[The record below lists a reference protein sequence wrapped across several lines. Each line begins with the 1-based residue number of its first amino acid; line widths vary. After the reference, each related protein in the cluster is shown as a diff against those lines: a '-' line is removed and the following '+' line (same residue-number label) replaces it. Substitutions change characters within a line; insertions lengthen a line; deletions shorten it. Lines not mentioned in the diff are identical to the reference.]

1 MNTLQTQIIKRL
13 TQGPP
18 PPSYGTPQSSRGYAS
33 SCQNIYYATYFDN
46 PHSRDRVWNGHLYTR
61 DLPGE
66 GMPKS
71 RAVKTLE
78 RLGLIETVQVE
89 MEDQDGN
96 KFYEPTSGKGK
107 MVRLTDAGKDYAA
120 NL

>member
-1 MNTLQTQIIKRL
+1 MNDLQTSIIKRL

-78 RLGLIETVQVE
+78 RLGLVET
-89 MEDQDGN
+89 DG
-96 KFYEPTSGKGK
+96 TGKGK

-120 NL
+120 NQT